1 MATKAFDILYS
12 AKQSGIDIVLNEDQ
26 LQLKLP
32 KNKDIDKNLIEEIKN
47 NKKSIID
54 FLSDHKKINGNTNR
68 IQKVNREAI
77 ERLPLSFSQERL
89 WFVDQLEGS
98 VQYHTSKVFHLK
110 GVLNKE
116 ALRYALTEIVNRHE
130 VLRTVILNDEG
141 EPYQHI
147 KAKDGWDLHVQDGS
161 VFN

>member
-54 FLSDHKKINGNTNR
+54 FLSNHKKINGNSNP
-68 IQKVNREAI
+68 IPKVNREAF

-89 WFVDQLEGS
+89 WFIDQLEGS
-98 VQYHTSKVFHLK
+98 VQYHTSEVFRLT
-110 GVLNKE
+110 GALNQD
-116 ALRYALTEIVNRHE
+116 ALHYA
-130 VLRTVILNDEG
+130 
-141 EPYQHI
+141 
-147 KAKDGWDLHVQDGS
+147 
-161 VFN
+161 